1 MSWEDSTPDER
12 QASTSRMAYKE
23 MGRAN
28 ELQKKL
34 DAAVRRAIAS
44 EDLLMS
50 RAQQHADA
58 ESEATRLRAKLL
70 DAKRNEERAVAE
82 VGELK
87 LFVDHAMMEVP
98 GYDSDVHTD
107 RSKLPGMVH
116 SLRQS
121 MLDEEDKL
129 RVETRNFDNCH
140 KRLEEM
146 FAKLNTLEAAVRAVR
161 DDEHIEW
168 YHDLHPDQ
176 ALSKLY
182 ALVPEAGS

>member
-82 VGELK
+82 VTKLLDDRQKGDRLSFSHLQLRDISRRTGLK
-87 LFVDHAMMEVP
+87 
-98 GYDSDVHTD
+98 Y
-107 RSKLPGMVH
+107 
-116 SLRQS
+116 LRRARES
-121 MLDEEDKL
+121 E
-129 RVETRNFDNCH
+129 
-140 KRLEEM
+140 
-146 FAKLNTLEAAVRAVR
+146 AKLNTLEAAVRAVLNDPGSMYPLDR
-161 DDEHIEW
+161 EVVVELI
-168 YHDLHPDQ
+168 
-176 ALSKLY
+176 
-182 ALVPEAGS
+182 ALVES